1 MPGMAWLRSSL
12 ATFLALGLGAGA
24 LVHAPVTSARQAKS
38 AVPTAVPKP
47 PAAGVTATV
56 IAPKPGKAS
65 DEADT
70 GTVTVH
76 RCTDARGQVTLQD
89 DPCPPG
95 SQEQTREM
103 TRPKDPPVS
112 SKSVRVADT
121 PAMPQ
126 PELLSADE
134 PPPRLPIPPPPM
146 YKCTS
151 YDGDERFSESY
162 DPNPRCEPLVIY
174 YPYPNQLT
182 PQQAL
187 SCRWVEDS
195 CVRLS
200 DRTACQRWLQMRK
213 DAESAVLRSF
223 SDTAAYRKSELARLK
238 QIVAE
243 SCF

>member
-1 MPGMAWLRSSL
+1 MPGMAWSGSSL
-12 ATFLALGLGAGA
+12 ATFLALGLGATLA
-24 LVHAPVTSARQAKS
+24 ASASARQAS
-38 AVPTAVPKP
+38 PVPTAVPKP
-47 PAAGVTATV
+47 PAEGVTATV
-56 IAPKPGKAS
+56 IEGKSRTTTAP
-65 DEADT
+65 AD
-70 GTVTVH
+70 GATVTVR
-76 RCTDARGQVTLQD
+76 RCTDGKGRVTLQD

-95 SQEQTREM
+95 SREQTRAM

-112 SKSVRVADT
+112 SSAVRVADT

-126 PELLSADE
+126 PQLVDADL
-134 PPPRLPIPPPPM
+134 PPARLPIPPPPM
-146 YKCTS
+146 YRCTS